1 MSNLDLA
8 MQSRR
13 GKYECHACG
22 GQLSYIAHFPTFLQ
36 VTSDCRPWKPQGNLA
51 ICQVCGTV
59 QKPVTEIWLAEA
71 DSIYGGYE
79 IYSQSGGVEQ
89 SSFDQLTG
97 AAQSRSAKLV
107 DWLTRGGYIP
117 PEGKLLDIG
126 CGNGAF
132 LRTFGSVYPNWSM
145 TGLELND
152 RNRSVV
158 EAIPGVERLHVGPI
172 ESLSGQ
178 FNLITL
184 IHALEHIPNP
194 ARFLSSLRE
203 KLLPGGILL
212 IEVPN
217 LNTSP
222 FDILIADH
230 CSHFT
235 ADTLVKVIEQTPF
248 TVIHLEEDY
257 VPRELTVAI
266 KAREIVIDSAL
277 EPEQQK
283 SNSDTVS
290 GTFQNLHTVTAH
302 LDYLQSLLN
311 LAKSVS
317 GPIGIF
323 GTSIAGTWLAGSVQD
338 QVAFFVDEDPNRIGR
353 YYLNKPIV
361 APDEIK
367 DGSRVL
373 IPLPPAISINVAN
386 RLSHLNC
393 EFLVSSGL
401 NPINT

>member
-1 MSNLDLA
+1 

-13 GKYECHACG
+13 GKYECHTCG
-22 GQLSYIAHFPTFLQ
+22 GQLSYIAGFPTFLQ
-36 VTSDCRPWKPQGNLA
+36 VTSDCRPWKTQGNLA

-59 QKPVTEIWLAEA
+59 QKPVSKAWLAEA
-71 DSIYGGYE
+71 DAIYGGYE

-117 PEGKLLDIG
+117 PEGRLLDIG

-132 LRTFGSVYPNWSM
+132 LRAFGSVYPNWSM

-152 RNRSVV
+152 RNRAVV
-158 EAIPGVERLHVGPI
+158 EAIPGVEQLHVGPI

-184 IHALEHIPNP
+184 IHALEHIPDP
-194 ARFLSSLRE
+194 TRFLSSLRE

-217 LNTSP
+217 LKTSP

-230 CSHFT
+230 CTHFT
-235 ADTLVKVIEQTPF
+235 ADTLGKVIEQTPF

-257 VPRELTVAI
+257 VPKELTVAI
-266 KAREIVIDSAL
+266 QSGEMVIDSAL
-277 EPEQQK
+277 EPELQE
-283 SNSDTVS
+283 SNSNTVS
-290 GTFQNLHTVTAH
+290 GTFQNLHTVTDH
-302 LDYLQSLLN
+302 LDYLQSLLD
-311 LAKSVS
+311 LAESVS

-323 GTSIAGTWLAGSVQD
+323 GTSIAGTWLAESVQD

-353 YYLNKPIV
+353 NHLNKPIV
-361 APDEIK
+361 APNGIK

-373 IPLPPAISINVAN
+373 IPLPPTISINVAH

-393 EFLVSSGL
+393 QFLVPSGL
-401 NPINT
+401 NLINT

>member
-1 MSNLDLA
+1 MQHERSKSN
-8 MQSRR
+8 
-13 GKYECHACG
+13 CHTCG
-22 GQLSYIAHFPTFLQ
+22 GELSYIAGFPTFLQ

-71 DSIYGGYE
+71 DAIYGGYE

-107 DWLTRGGYIP
+107 DWLIRGDYIL

-132 LRTFGSVYPNWSM
+132 LRAFGSVYPNWSM

-194 ARFLSSLRE
+194 TRFLSSLRE

-290 GTFQNLHTVTAH
+290 GTFQNLHTVTVH

-353 YYLNKPIV
+353 YHLNKPIV

-373 IPLPPAISINVAN
+373 IPLPPAISIKVAH

-401 NPINT
+401 NLINT

>member
-13 GKYECHACG
+13 GKYECHTCG
-22 GQLSYIAHFPTFLQ
+22 GVLSYIAHFPTFLQ
-36 VTSDCRPWKPQGNLA
+36 VTSDCRPWKLQGNLA
-51 ICQVCGTV
+51 VCQVCGTV

-71 DSIYGGYE
+71 DAIYGGYE

-283 SNSDTVS
+283 SNSDT
-290 GTFQNLHTVTAH
+290 FQNLHTITAH

-323 GTSIAGTWLAGSVQD
+323 GTSIAGTWLAGSIQD

-353 YYLNKPIV
+353 YHLNKPIV

-373 IPLPPAISINVAN
+373 IPLPPTISIKVAH

>member
-1 MSNLDLA
+1 MQHERSKSN
-8 MQSRR
+8 
-13 GKYECHACG
+13 CHTCG
-22 GQLSYIAHFPTFLQ
+22 GELSYIAGFPTFLQ

-51 ICQVCGTV
+51 ICQICGTV

-71 DSIYGGYE
+71 DAIYGGYE

-107 DWLTRGGYIP
+107 DWLIRGYYIL

-132 LRTFGSVYPNWSM
+132 LRAFGSVYPSWSM

-235 ADTLVKVIEQTPF
+235 GDTLVKVIEQTPF

-277 EPEQQK
+277 ELEQQK

-290 GTFQNLHTVTAH
+290 GTFQNLHTITAH

-323 GTSIAGTWLAGSVQD
+323 GTSIAGTWLAGSIQD

-353 YYLNKPIV
+353 YHLNKPIV

-367 DGSRVL
+367 NGSRVL